1 MTRLHARTAA
11 RLVRDR
17 VQTTVLLV
25 EDEPSIAVTLADEL
39 ADGGYAVTRVDNGA
53 AAVELL
59 AVQAFPVVV
68 TDLRLPGASGLAVL
82 RAAKA
87 SSPQSRVLVISA
99 YLDGHREALLQ
110 QGAEALLQ
118 KPFANEQVLAWLRGA

>member
-1 MTRLHARTAA
+1 MNRLHARTDAS
-11 RLVRDR
+11 LVFDQ

-25 EDEPSIAVTLADEL
+25 EDELSIAVTLADDL

-53 AAVELL
+53 AAVALL
-59 AVQAFPVVV
+59 AAHAFPVVV

-87 SSPQSRVLVISA
+87 ASPQSRVLVISA
-99 YLDGHREALLQ
+99 YLAGHREALLQ

-118 KPFANEQVLAWLRGA
+118 KPFANDQVLAWLRGA